1 MFASDDAS
9 CRVEESIPS
18 VSFEKESSRLLNIS
32 AFRAGIRAIFNLESP
47 DEHVLCG
54 HGNHQSGFSYD
65 PSEFMDVGS
74 ESPMTFSLFVIL
86 VLVFVYNYAM
96 EDYGTVKVETI
107 LDIMQVMNF
116 AMKQGKVCEDSLVK
130 HFIR

>member
-1 MFASDDAS
+1 
-9 CRVEESIPS
+9 
-18 VSFEKESSRLLNIS
+18 
-32 AFRAGIRAIFNLESP
+32 
-47 DEHVLCG
+47 
-54 HGNHQSGFSYD
+54 
-65 PSEFMDVGS
+65 MDVGS